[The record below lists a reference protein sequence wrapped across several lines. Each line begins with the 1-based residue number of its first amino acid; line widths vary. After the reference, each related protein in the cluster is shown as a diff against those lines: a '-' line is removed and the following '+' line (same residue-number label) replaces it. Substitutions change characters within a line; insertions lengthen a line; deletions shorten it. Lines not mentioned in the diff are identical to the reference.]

1 MKRAIL
7 IDDHPVVQIG
17 VKAFIERNRLFN
29 ETLIAGTGKQAMELV
44 KSCKDEGG
52 HFDLAIMDINLPDV
66 EIISLVKYVIEHLP
80 KTPILMFSMEPPKAY
95 ARRLIDLG
103 VKGFID
109 KTTPDDEFL
118 FAINSILQGRSY
130 FSSEVLMESLN
141 DSTMM
146 DQEGNIQSLSN
157 REAEILGLMV
167 RGKNSQ
173 EISSLLD
180 LHKSSVATYRS
191 RVFKKLGVNN
201 NFDLYR
207 WALREGL
214 IYP

>member
-1 MKRAIL
+1 MKRVLL

-17 VKAFIERNRLFN
+17 VKSFIERNKLFN
-29 ETLIAGTGKQAMELV
+29 ETVIAGTGKEATDII
-44 KSCKDEGG
+44 KSTSENEE
-52 HFDLAIMDINLPDV
+52 HFDLAIMDINLPDC
-66 EIISLVKYVIEHLP
+66 EIISLVKIVIEYLP

-109 KTTPDDEFL
+109 KTTPDEEFL
-118 FAINSILQGRSY
+118 FAINNILNGRSY
-130 FSSEVLMESLN
+130 FSSEVLMETLN
-141 DSTMM
+141 DSSMM
-146 DQEGNIQSLSN
+146 NEEGTILSLSN
-157 REAEILGLMV
+157 REAEILALMV
-167 RGKNSQ
+167 KGKNSQ
-173 EISSLLD
+173 EISDLLD

-191 RVFKKLGVNN
+191 RVFKKLGVTN